1 VTQRGEGLLVNKV
14 LLITCIAVMLGLFAC
29 MQVQEAVLVHNTAL
43 LPTRNQVIPVV
54 SESQSLRVMTFNI
67 HYGEGRDG
75 AQDLSRIAEIIK
87 EANVDIVGLQEVD
100 NFQPRSKFVN
110 QAKWLADELG
120 MYGVYGANLS
130 VGPSQYGNAILSRFP
145 IVSYT
150 NMPLPSGG
158 LEPRGCL
165 LAEMDVNGRQLAFLS
180 THLGLSKDERLRQV
194 DSILD
199 MIREIAVPTVLVGDW
214 NDIPDSE
221 EVTTTT
227 SVLSD
232 VYVRLKRENEGATFA
247 FGTRKP
253 NVRIDYVFV
262 SSDIVVLDA
271 KTIDTQGSDHYPVV
285 VELDI
290 IFR

>member
-1 VTQRGEGLLVNKV
+1 
-14 LLITCIAVMLGLFAC
+14 M
-29 MQVQEAVLVHNTAL
+29 HNTTL

-54 SESQSLRVMTFNI
+54 SKSQSLRVMTFNI

-75 AQDLSRIAEIIK
+75 VQDLSRIAEIIR

-150 NMPLPSGG
+150 NMPLPSSG

-165 LAEMDVNGRQLAFLS
+165 RAEIEVGGRQLAFLS
-180 THLGLSKDERLRQV
+180 THLGLSKDERLGQV
-194 DSILD
+194 HSILD
-199 MIREIAVPTVLVGDW
+199 VVRKLSIPTVLVGDW
-214 NDIPDSE
+214 NDTSDSQ
-221 EVTTTT
+221 EVVAATEM
-227 SVLSD
+227 LND
-232 VYVRLKRENEGATFA
+232 VYVRLKRGKEEATFA
-247 FGTRKP
+247 FGAGKP

-262 SSDIVVLDA
+262 SSDIVVIDA
-271 KTIDTQGSDHYPVV
+271 QTIDTRVSDHLPVI

-290 IFR
+290 VSR